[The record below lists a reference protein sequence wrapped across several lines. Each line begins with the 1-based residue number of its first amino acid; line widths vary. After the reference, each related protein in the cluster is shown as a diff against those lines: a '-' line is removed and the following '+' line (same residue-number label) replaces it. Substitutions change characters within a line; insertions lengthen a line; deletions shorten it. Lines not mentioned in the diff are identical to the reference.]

1 MPKPADRPDP
11 TSRRSRRSKPQPAA
25 DAIDSSSDTT
35 STDAQVDDTAL
46 EAGSTAARPRI
57 SRKPRPHLA
66 TQGRRLPAG
75 AGPGARIRTAPRLT
89 ADGASELVIP
99 RRWPRGLVVLLGLVI
114 VVLTAG
120 LGGYAVL
127 AAGFFRVDRI
137 EVSGATLVATEDIAR
152 ATGAL
157 NKDLFQVDA
166 GAVRQRVERISGV
179 RQASVRKVWPRRVEV
194 IIQER
199 EPVAVW
205 QVGGVG
211 YAVDADGIVLEFQP
225 DYTML
230 TIIQTDGARGLAAG
244 DRVDSDA
251 VTLATRLRDMVPLLI
266 GQQVQRFEWTQGTG
280 LRLTIDRGPRV
291 LFGDGVGVDYKV
303 QVWRGVMEQARR
315 SKVEVREVDL
325 RSPDRPF
332 YR

>member
-1 MPKPADRPDP
+1 MVDDGVDL
-11 TSRRSRRSKPQPAA
+11 T
-25 DAIDSSSDTT
+25 SSDTT
-35 STDAQVDDTAL
+35 KDETPVETA
-46 EAGSTAARPRI
+46 SVAARPRI
-57 SRKPRPHLA
+57 SRKPKPHLA
-66 TQGRRLPAG
+66 TQARRLPAG
-75 AGPGARIRTAPRLT
+75 TGPGSRIRTAPRLA
-89 ADGASELVIP
+89 ADGSAELVIP
-99 RRWPRGLVVLLGLVI
+99 RRWPRKLVVLLGLVI

-120 LGGYAVL
+120 MGGYAVL
-127 AAGFFRVDRI
+127 TAGFFRVERI
-137 EVSGATLVATEDIAR
+137 EVSGANLVAIDDVER

-157 NKDLFQVDA
+157 NKDLFQVDTDA
-166 GAVRQRVERISGV
+166 ARRRVEQISGV
-179 RQASVRKVWPRRVEV
+179 RQASVRRVWPRRVKVFIE
-194 IIQER
+194 ER
-199 EPVAVW
+199 APVAVW

-211 YAVDADGIVLEFQP
+211 YSVDADGVVLEFQP

-230 TIIQTDGARGLAAG
+230 TIVQTDGARGLVAG
-244 DRVDSDA
+244 DHVDSDA

-280 LRLTIDRGPRV
+280 LRLTIDRGPQV
-291 LFGDGVGVDYKV
+291 LFGDGVGVDYKL